1 MFGRCN
7 AHVEALPQ
15 RLLAAPGRMF
25 MHVPQIVRICAFLVC
40 FSRVGVIFG
49 GVLAHVC

>member
-7 AHVEALPQ
+7 VHVEALPQ

-25 MHVPQIVRICAFLVC
+25 MHVPQIVRICARLYVRAFFPPESALSLEVC
-40 FSRVGVIFG
+40 
-49 GVLAHVC
+49 